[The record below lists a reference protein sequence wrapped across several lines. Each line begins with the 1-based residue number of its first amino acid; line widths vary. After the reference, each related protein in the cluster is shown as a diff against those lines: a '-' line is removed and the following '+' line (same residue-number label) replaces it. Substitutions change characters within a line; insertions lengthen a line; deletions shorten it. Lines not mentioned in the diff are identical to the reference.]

1 MSLLD
6 GLNSRQREAAETIDG
21 PLLILAGAGSGKTRT
36 IIHRIAHII
45 ETGKAWPSQILAIT
59 FTNKAA
65 GEMRERIAKMNIL
78 ESNRIWMSTF
88 HAMCARI
95 MRSHSQWLGYDENF
109 VIYDTDDQKRL
120 YKTLLKELG
129 LNDKYFTNQYLAGE
143 ISNAKNNFV
152 SPDAYLKTNAGDFRK
167 DKVAQYYKRYQE
179 SLKANNA
186 MDFDD
191 LIYNTLVLF
200 KGFPEILEQYQNR
213 FKYIMVDEYQDTN
226 HSQYELVNM
235 LAEKYQNICVCGDD
249 DQSIYGWRGADIN
262 NILDFEKD
270 YANAKVVKLEE
281 NYRSTQLILDCANNV
296 IAQNTGRKEKAL
308 WTRNEGDE
316 KIMIASFNQGYD
328 EARFIIEEINNSIEQ
343 GKGVYGDFAILY
355 RTNAQSRLFEEALMR
370 GGLPYQLVGGTGFYS
385 RAEIKDVIA
394 YLNVLSNPK
403 DNMGFMRIV
412 NVPKRGIGSATIDKI
427 GEYATFKSFS
437 LMEAFHHVEEIPE
450 MSSNVKNKV
459 RAFSEL
465 MKGLSELQERASL
478 SELISAVIE
487 KTGYLEMLETGKMDK
502 GESRL
507 ENLQELVSSAADFE
521 KNSDDQSLS
530 AYLETVA
537 LSSETDNYDGDDG
550 KVLLMT
556 LHNAKGLEFPIVFL
570 PGLEEGIFPH
580 GRSMDS
586 PEAIEEERRICY
598 VGITRAMK
606 RLYISWAAERT
617 LYGRRQIQA
626 PSRFLKEMP
635 EEVCYENKQRYERK
649 PEIDVEPK
657 RNKTFSERVT
667 QSKVAIQRNAMNN
680 SNQQSGKSESS
691 FVLTDKVKHKKF
703 GIGTVVE
710 VKNNMIS
717 VAFPGVGIKKMDPAY
732 VEKA

>member
-6 GLNSRQREAAETIDG
+6 GLNPRQREAAETIDG

-45 ETGKAWPSQILAIT
+45 ETGQAWPSQILAIT

-65 GEMRERIAKMNIL
+65 GEMRERIAKMNIAD
-78 ESNRIWMSTF
+78 SKRIWMSTF

-95 MRSHSQWLGYDENF
+95 MRSHAQWLGYDDNF
-109 VIYDTDDQKRL
+109 VIYDMDDQKRL
-120 YKTLLKELG
+120 YKSLIKELG
-129 LNDKYFTNQYLAGE
+129 LNDKYFTNQFLSGE
-143 ISNAKNNFV
+143 VSTAKNNFV
-152 SPDAYLKTNAGDFRK
+152 SPEAYMKENSGDFRK
-167 DKVAQYYKRYQE
+167 EQVGTYYKRYQE

-235 LAEKYQNICVCGDD
+235 LAAKYKNICVCGDD

-281 NYRSTQLILDCANNV
+281 NYRSTQTILDCANGV
-296 IAQNTGRKEKAL
+296 IARNTGRKEKAL
-308 WTRNEGDE
+308 WTNNDGDE

-328 EARFIIEEINNSIEQ
+328 EARFIVDEINDNIT
-343 GKGVYGDFAILY
+343 KGHGIFGDFAILY

-370 GGLPYQLVGGTGFYS
+370 AGLPFQLIGGTGFYS
-385 RAEIKDVIA
+385 RVEIKDIIA

-412 NVPKRGIGSATIDKI
+412 NVPKRGIGSATIEKI
-427 GEYATFKSFS
+427 AEYANFKSFS
-437 LMEAFHHVEEIPE
+437 LMQAFHHVEEIPE
-450 MSSNVKNKV
+450 LSPSVKNKV

-465 MKGLSELQERASL
+465 MKKLEAIQETASL
-478 SELISAVIE
+478 SELITAVIE

-507 ENLQELVSSAADFE
+507 ENLQELVSSATDFE

-537 LSSETDNYDGDDG
+537 LSSETDKYDGDQG

-556 LHNAKGLEFPIVFL
+556 LHNAKGLEFPIVFI

-580 GRSMDS
+580 GRAMDS
-586 PEAIEEERRICY
+586 PEDIEEERRICY

-617 LYGRRQIQA
+617 LYGRRQLQT

-635 EEVCYENKQRYERK
+635 EEVCVENKQRYERK
-649 PEIDVEPK
+649 PEIDIETK
-657 RNKTFSERVT
+657 KNKTFSERVT
-667 QSKVAIQRNAMNN
+667 QSKVAIRRNNANMVNLDNSSSENN
-680 SNQQSGKSESS
+680 FG
-691 FVLTDKVKHKKF
+691 LTDKVRHKKF

-717 VAFPGVGIKKMDPAY
+717 VAFPGVGIKKMDPTF